1 MKKRLILASGSP
13 RRRELLRNAGFIF
26 EVVPPEVAED
36 NPGNDAP
43 AKLVERLALDKAE
56 AVAGRFHRQDN
67 VVVLGADTVVVV
79 DSTLLGKPA
88 SPAEARQ
95 MLERLSGRTHEVI
108 TGVALVEPETARRT
122 VAHETT
128 RVFFRPLE
136 PQEIEEYV
144 TTGEPLDKAGA
155 YAAQGIGRRFVEH
168 ILGSESNVIGLPI
181 EETLSAL
188 GDVGFRWRDRS

>member
-13 RRRELLRNAGFIF
+13 RRRELLRNAGFTF
-26 EVVPPEVAED
+26 EVIPPEVAED
-36 NPGNDAP
+36 NPGNNAP
-43 AKLVERLALDKAE
+43 AKLVERLALDKTE
-56 AVAGRFHRQDN
+56 AVAGRFRRQDN
-67 VVVLGADTVVVV
+67 VVVLGADTIVVV

-95 MLERLSGRTHEVI
+95 MLQRLSGRTHEVI

-136 PQEIEEYV
+136 PQEMEDYV
-144 TTGEPLDKAGA
+144 ATGEPLDKAGA
-155 YAAQGIGRRFVEH
+155 YAIQGGASRFVTRVE
-168 ILGSESNVIGLPI
+168 GCYFNVMGLPV
-181 EETLSAL
+181 AL
-188 GDVGFRWRDRS
+188 VDRLLRDWDAL

>member
-1 MKKRLILASGSP
+1 MTKRLILASGSP
-13 RRRELLRNAGFIF
+13 RRRELLRNAGFTF
-26 EVVPPEVAED
+26 EVIPPEVAED
-36 NPGNDAP
+36 NPGNEAP

-95 MLERLSGRTHEVI
+95 MLQRLSGRTHEVI

-136 PQEIEEYV
+136 PREMEDYV
-144 TTGEPLDKAGA
+144 ATGEPLDKAGA
-155 YAAQGIGRRFVEH
+155 YAIQGGASRFVTRVE
-168 ILGSESNVIGLPI
+168 GCYFNVMGLPV
-181 EETLSAL
+181 AL
-188 GDVGFRWRDRS
+188 VDRLLRDWDVL

>member
-13 RRRELLRNAGFIF
+13 RRRELLRNAGFTF
-26 EVVPPEVAED
+26 EVIAPEVAED
-36 NPGNDAP
+36 NPGSEAP

-136 PQEIEEYV
+136 LREIEDYV
-144 TTGEPLDKAGA
+144 ATGEPLDKAGA
-155 YAAQGIGRRFVEH
+155 YAIQGGASRFVTRVE
-168 ILGSESNVIGLPI
+168 GCYFNVMGLPV
-181 EETLSAL
+181 AL
-188 GDVGFRWRDRS
+188 VDRLLRECGAV

>member
-13 RRRELLRNAGFIF
+13 RRRELLRNAGFTF
-26 EVVPPEVAED
+26 EVIPPEVAED
-36 NPGNDAP
+36 NPDNEAP
-43 AKLVERLALDKAE
+43 AMLVERLALDKAE

-95 MLERLSGRTHEVI
+95 MLQRLSGRIHEVI

-136 PQEIEEYV
+136 PQEMEDYV
-144 TTGEPLDKAGA
+144 ATGEPLDKAGA
-155 YAAQGIGRRFVEH
+155 YAIQGGASRFVTRVE
-168 ILGSESNVIGLPI
+168 GCYFNVMGLPV
-181 EETLSAL
+181 AL
-188 GDVGFRWRDRS
+188 VDRLLREWGML

>member
-13 RRRELLRNAGFIF
+13 RRRELLRNAGFTF
-26 EVVPPEVAED
+26 EVIPPEVAED
-36 NPGNDAP
+36 NPGNEAP
-43 AKLVERLALDKAE
+43 AMLVERLALDKAE

-95 MLERLSGRTHEVI
+95 MLERLSDRTHEVI

-136 PQEIEEYV
+136 PQEMEDYV
-144 TTGEPLDKAGA
+144 ATGEPLDKAGA
-155 YAAQGIGRRFVEH
+155 YAIQGGASRFVTRVE
-168 ILGSESNVIGLPI
+168 GCYFNVMGLPV
-181 EETLSAL
+181 AL
-188 GDVGFRWRDRS
+188 VDRLLRECGML

>member
-13 RRRELLRNAGFIF
+13 RRRELLRNAGFTF
-26 EVVPPEVAED
+26 EVIPPEVAED
-36 NPGNDAP
+36 NPGNEAP

-56 AVAGRFHRQDN
+56 AVAGRFRRQDN
-67 VVVLGADTVVVV
+67 VVVLGADTVVVVV

-95 MLERLSGRTHEVI
+95 MLQRLSGRTHEVI

-136 PQEIEEYV
+136 PQEMEDYV
-144 TTGEPLDKAGA
+144 ATGEPLDKAGA
-155 YAAQGIGRRFVEH
+155 YAIQGGASRFVTRVE
-168 ILGSESNVIGLPI
+168 GCYFNVMGLPV
-181 EETLSAL
+181 AL
-188 GDVGFRWRDRS
+188 VDRLLRECGAV

>member
-13 RRRELLRNAGFIF
+13 RRRELLRNAGFTF
-26 EVVPPEVAED
+26 EVIPPEVAED
-36 NPGNDAP
+36 NPGNEAP
-43 AKLVERLALDKAE
+43 AMLVERLALDKAE

-95 MLERLSGRTHEVI
+95 MLQRLSGRTHEVI

-136 PQEIEEYV
+136 PQEMEDYV
-144 TTGEPLDKAGA
+144 ATGEPLDKAGA
-155 YAAQGIGRRFVEH
+155 YAIQGGASRFVTRVE
-168 ILGSESNVIGLPI
+168 GCYFNVMGLPV
-181 EETLSAL
+181 AL
-188 GDVGFRWRDRS
+188 VDRLLRECGML